1 MAVLK
6 ESLHTLKE
14 SGKLSLLVNQSRD
27 PLTNP
32 LLGKNLAGYSGWTN
46 FNMFKEDFPELS
58 SALLKLRDKDLT
70 TFSLQY
76 IRKYFG
82 EEEITYGSHD
92 LSRLNFIEANIYRE
106 VFGKLFSN
114 NFHFHRDLFEI
125 IIIFFL

>member
-6 ESLHTLKE
+6 ESLHTLNE

-76 IRKYFG
+76 N
-82 EEEITYGSHD
+82 S
-92 LSRLNFIEANIYRE
+92 
-106 VFGKLFSN
+106 
-114 NFHFHRDLFEI
+114 
-125 IIIFFL
+125 